1 MGQQVTFDF
10 WMRFK
15 LGRLADW
22 AGMLMTRHRAP
33 SAAIRI
39 RLTMRSSGSAHV
51 TFISSDIPSQ
61 RFYIDWKVNQE
72 YSMTDCDERQF
83 RGFIEAGKCKDAPVA
98 SRFDARLETKAIA

>member
-1 MGQQVTFDF
+1 MRMLPRPPHPGEGAEYKDLQAVGQQVTFDF

-39 RLTMRSSGSAHV
+39 RLTMRSSGSAFV
-51 TFISSDIPSQ
+51 TFIFLRHPESA
-61 RFYIDWKVNQE
+61 FLH
-72 YSMTDCDERQF
+72 
-83 RGFIEAGKCKDAPVA
+83 
-98 SRFDARLETKAIA
+98 RLEGEPRVQHDRL